1 MSDFAGCKPLDTVR
15 KSKITRNMRVLVE
28 NLDPDS
34 GLVRE
39 CFFMN
44 CINHQ
49 QCCDIEQTSPRFKR
63 NRNLLNFLLKR
74 SVADYDV
81 FVDCLKKDQKPLA
94 ELLEISRGE

>member
-1 MSDFAGCKPLDTVR
+1 
-15 KSKITRNMRVLVE
+15 MRVLVE

-39 CFFMN
+39 WGSKD

-49 QCCDIEQTSPRFKR
+49 QCCDIKQTLPRFKR
-63 NRNLLNFLLKR
+63 NRKLLNILLKR

-81 FVDCLKKDQKPLA
+81 FVKCLKDCDQGHLA
-94 ELLEISRGE
+94 ELLEVSKGEYT